1 MLLGAVY
8 IYIYIYLS
16 SKAKEKEFLGEL
28 VEKWAIVYMDLVD
41 EWWHSYSLKIFVW
54 SVRDYY
60 LLDKQNENFYQM
72 KAINIKYNC
81 LGKRMVGNVYAK
93 ICRWIEKLNIDQ
105 VGFIIGEVKSSI

>member
-41 EWWHSYSLKIFVW
+41 E
-54 SVRDYY
+54 
-60 LLDKQNENFYQM
+60 
-72 KAINIKYNC
+72 
-81 LGKRMVGNVYAK
+81 
-93 ICRWIEKLNIDQ
+93 
-105 VGFIIGEVKSSI
+105 